1 MCALLYSFNPSIMKQ
16 LFFIISFFLF
26 ALTSVAQQ
34 RFIDHLTAKGG
45 KGTVT
50 VNQDQR
56 LTDFV
61 NGDYYDPSEKE
72 IVEVTK
78 VVQKQKVRGYRI
90 QVYWGGNQ
98 QSEKGKAQM
107 AGYKVTALFPEY
119 EAYTSFESPHWR
131 CRVGDFATQH
141 EAEEALK
148 KIKKAK
154 VANDPIVVKSEIYM
168 FK

>member
-1 MCALLYSFNPSIMKQ
+1 MKHI
-16 LFFIISFFLF
+16 FIILLLF
-26 ALTSVAQQ
+26 CTALSSSAQE
-34 RFIDHLTAKGG
+34 RFMDHLTAKNG

-50 VNQDQR
+50 VSQDSR
-56 LTDFV
+56 LTTFI

-72 IVEVTK
+72 IIEVTK
-78 VVQKQKVRGYRI
+78 VVHKQKVRGYRI

-107 AGYKVTALFPEY
+107 AGYKVTTLFPEL
-119 EAYTSFESPHWR
+119 EAYVSFESPHWR
-131 CRVGDFATQH
+131 CRVGDFATQR
-141 EAEEALK
+141 EAEEVLK

-154 VANDPIVVKSEIYM
+154 IATDPIVVKSEILM

>member
-1 MCALLYSFNPSIMKQ
+1 MKHI
-16 LFFIISFFLF
+16 FFILSFLAISLS
-26 ALTSVAQQ
+26 ADAQK
-34 RFIDHLTAKGG
+34 RFMDHLTEKNAKGV
-45 KGTVT
+45 VT

-56 LTDFV
+56 LTNFI
-61 NGDYYDPSEKE
+61 NGDYYDPAEKE

-98 QSEKGKAQM
+98 KSEQGKAQM
-107 AGYKVTALFPEY
+107 AGYKVTAMFPEL

-131 CRVGDFATQH
+131 CRVGDFPTQH
-141 EAEEALK
+141 EAEEFLK
-148 KIKKAK
+148 KIKSAK
-154 VANDPIVVKSEIYM
+154 IANDPIIVKSEIYM

>member
-1 MCALLYSFNPSIMKQ
+1 MKNILFLL
-16 LFFIISFFLF
+16 LFL
-26 ALTSVAQQ
+26 SVALSSSAQE
-34 RFIDHLTAKGG
+34 RFMDHLTARNG

-50 VNQDQR
+50 VHQDYR
-56 LTDFV
+56 LTKFV

-72 IVEVTK
+72 IMEVTK

-98 QSEKGKAQM
+98 QSEKGKAKQ
-107 AGYKVTALFPEY
+107 AGYKVTTIFPEL

-131 CRVGDFATQH
+131 CRVGDFTTH
-141 EAEEALK
+141 EEAEEYLA
-148 KIKKAK
+148 KIKKAR
-154 VANDPIVVKSEIYM
+154 VATDPIVVKSEIYM

>member
-1 MCALLYSFNPSIMKQ
+1 MKH
-16 LFFIISFFLF
+16 LFFILSFFLI
-26 ALTSVAQQ
+26 ALSSSAQQ
-34 RFIDHLTAKGG
+34 TFIEHLTAKNA

-56 LTDFV
+56 LTNFV
-61 NGDYYDPSEKE
+61 NGNYYDPSEKE

-98 QSEKGKAQM
+98 KSEQGKAQM
-107 AGYKVTALFPEY
+107 AGYKVTALFPDL

-141 EAEEALK
+141 EAEEYLK
-148 KIKKAK
+148 KIKSAK
-154 VANDPIVVKSEIYM
+154 IANDPIIVKSEIFM